1 MRNVARSLQPLSD
14 RERTQ
19 IREERLRFVTSTAGE
34 NLAQL
39 SRRSG
44 NAWSPELTAAIN
56 RLDPDQA
63 LAAGT
68 RIKVAVLVP
77 FRGRDLG
84 ANPVRR

>member
-1 MRNVARSLQPLSD
+1 MRNAARSLQPLSD
-14 RERTQ
+14 RERAQ

-34 NLAQL
+34 NLGQL

-63 LAAGT
+63 LTAGT